1 MFALLRL
8 LMTGLLSIINVYAS
22 QLKLIFRR
30 RSALRYYSSVNSAL
44 SSITQ
49 SEDETSTLEDTVAA
63 DNGFFLNAK
72 SYPTDFR
79 GINELY
85 CGGDDVCEP
94 VDTGFLFSINER
106 PDEDEM
112 KRLMLI
118 LAKRGWNLGCQNGY
132 NIYLNQLN
140 IIELLNDLFEESLD
154 AKLVLYFFKWSECCS
169 GSKHTIRT
177 ICRMIHIL
185 VSGNLNHRAVDL
197 ILHLVRNHGDE
208 ESCNSL
214 LEVLYETH
222 SEIRVLETT
231 FSTLVNG
238 YIQEGMVNMALKIAC
253 QMKHLNIFPSK
264 GVCNSLLQALLGSK
278 QLELAWDFLEVMRTR
293 GMGLNAAMMSLFINK
308 YCSEGDLES
317 GWKLLLEMKN
327 YGIQPDVVSFTIV
340 INSLCK
346 MSYLNEATALLFK
359 MTQLGISPDPVL
371 LSSIIDGH
379 CKLGQTEVAISILKI
394 FNTPLN
400 IFIYNSFIS
409 KLCTDGNMV
418 EASSLFHEMSM
429 LGLLPDC
436 ICYSTIIDG
445 YCKVRDIDRAFQYF
459 GKMLKNGITPCVTTY
474 TSLID
479 AYCKSGNMEM
489 AEYLLQK
496 MISEGLAPDI
506 VTFNTLMD
514 GFGRK
519 GHLQK
524 VFGLL
529 DMMNSSNVSPDI
541 VTYNTL
547 IHSLVTRGFV
557 IEAKEI
563 LFELIK
569 RGFSLDVVT
578 FTNLIDGFSKKG
590 NFEEA
595 FFVWFYMSEHDVK
608 PDVVTCSA
616 LLNGYCRERRIEE
629 ANVLFHKMLN
639 IGLRPDLILYNTLIH
654 GHCSFGSMDDACTLI
669 SMMIEHGIF
678 PNYITHQAL
687 VLGFRKKRVMNPV
700 ENANL
705 KLQQILLKYGIQV
718 DVDEYLREQP
728 GSCKQLP
735 A

>member
-1 MFALLRL
+1 MFTLLRL
-8 LMTGLLSIINVYAS
+8 LMAGLLSIINVYTS

-44 SSITQ
+44 SSITL

-63 DNGFFLNAK
+63 DN
-72 SYPTDFR
+72 
-79 GINELY
+79 
-85 CGGDDVCEP
+85 DDICEP

-140 IIELLNDLFEESLD
+140 IIDLLNDLFEESLD

-169 GSKHTIRT
+169 GSKHTIQT

-208 ESCNSL
+208 ESCI
-214 LEVLYETH
+214 
-222 SEIRVLETT
+222 IRIKAVGIGMG
-231 FSTLVNG
+231 FS
-238 YIQEGMVNMALKIAC
+238 
-253 QMKHLNIFPSK
+253 
-264 GVCNSLLQALLGSK
+264 GSY
-278 QLELAWDFLEVMRTR
+278 ADR

-394 FNTPLN
+394 FNTSLN

-418 EASSLFHEMSM
+418 EASSLFHEMSL

-436 ICYSTIIDG
+436 FCYSTIIDG

-479 AYCKSGNMEM
+479 AYCKSGNMET
-489 AEYLLQK
+489 AEYSFHK
-496 MISEGLAPDI
+496 MISAGLAPDV

-514 GFGRK
+514 GFGRR
-519 GHLQK
+519 
-524 VFGLL
+524 
-529 DMMNSSNVSPDI
+529 D
-541 VTYNTL
+541 TY
-547 IHSLVTRGFV
+547 
-557 IEAKEI
+557 K
-563 LFELIK
+563 
-569 RGFSLDVVT
+569 
-578 FTNLIDGFSKKG
+578 
-590 NFEEA
+590 
-595 FFVWFYMSEHDVK
+595 
-608 PDVVTCSA
+608 
-616 LLNGYCRERRIEE
+616 RERRIEE

-639 IGLRPDLILYNTLIH
+639 IGLRPDLILYNTLI
-654 GHCSFGSMDDACTLI
+654 M
-669 SMMIEHGIF
+669 GIV
-678 PNYITHQAL
+678 
-687 VLGFRKKRVMNPV
+687 VLGAWMMHAP
-700 ENANL
+700 
-705 KLQQILLKYGIQV
+705 
-718 DVDEYLREQP
+718 
-728 GSCKQLP
+728 
-735 A
+735 